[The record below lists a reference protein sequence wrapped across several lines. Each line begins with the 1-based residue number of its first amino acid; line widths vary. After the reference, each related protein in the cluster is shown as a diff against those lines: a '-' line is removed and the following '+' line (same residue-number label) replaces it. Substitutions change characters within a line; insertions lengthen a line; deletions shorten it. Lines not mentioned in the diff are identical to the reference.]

1 VRYSPHRDHDLNRVH
16 AGQVVFHALACS
28 SKMDLHWTRWLP
40 GSNNKL
46 SLLACVSVHPT
57 GLLPQ
62 TTPTSAPPQPCYAL
76 HVLRDCSSLLHG
88 LRQLGASTVKQA
100 CLCRAMVLGTAVG
113 WPRRRGYPFLTGVAY
128 SVAWGDLEPSDNNFD
143 FTGMDASLNQTVGY
157 GWCWYLIV
165 SVRPKCSGLAIRQQR
180 AEGRPHGQLQHAKS
194 HTTSTPLTKCISST

>member
-1 VRYSPHRDHDLNRVH
+1 MRWHVLPRWTYTGLVGCLAQTTSFHYLPVCPSP
-16 AGQVVFHALACS
+16 LA
-28 SKMDLHWTRWLP
+28 
-40 GSNNKL
+40 
-46 SLLACVSVHPT
+46 

-88 LRQLGASTVKQA
+88 LRQLGASAVKQA

-143 FTGMDASLNQTVGY
+143 FTGMDASLSQTVGY
-157 GWCWYLIV
+157 GWRWCLIV
-165 SVRPKCSGLAIRQQR
+165 SVAPNAPDCLYANNVPKVAPTANSKTQVPILPQR
-180 AEGRPHGQLQHAKS
+180 RVQNASLPHDRRCL
-194 HTTSTPLTKCISST
+194 